1 MAPAS
6 GCVKVDVPLDI
17 AEVDRV
23 RSALASAVS
32 QAVVGSRP
40 VVLDLTDCDFVDAV
54 GYRMLRDLA
63 CTAERCGV
71 TLQMV
76 GASVAVLRVITILD
90 AVLVGD
96 MRARVV
102 MEAHAPASQ
111 TSFVDS
117 ASS

>member
-1 MAPAS
+1 MASAS

-23 RSALASAVS
+23 HSVVTSAMS
-32 QAVVGSRP
+32 QAVVGSGQ
-40 VVLDLTDCDFVDAV
+40 VVLDLTECDFVDVV
-54 GYRMLRDLA
+54 GYRMLSDLA
-63 CTAERCGV
+63 CTAEGCGV

-90 AVLVGD
+90 AVLTGD
-96 MRARVV
+96 VQARVV
-102 MEAHAPASQ
+102 MDAHAPASQ

-117 ASS
+117 ASC